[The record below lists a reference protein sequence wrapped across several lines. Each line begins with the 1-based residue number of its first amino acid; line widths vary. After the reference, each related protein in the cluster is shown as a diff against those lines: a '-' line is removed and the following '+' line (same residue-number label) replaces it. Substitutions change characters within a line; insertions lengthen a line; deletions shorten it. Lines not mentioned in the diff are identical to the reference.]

1 VCVAC
6 GGGAACGRVRG
17 VAVGPTVVRRLRV
30 LLVASVCLIGAA
42 WVCLKGG
49 LR

>member
-1 VCVAC
+1 VA
-6 GGGAACGRVRG
+6 GRGGAACGGVRG

-30 LLVASVCLIGAA
+30 LLVASVCLIVAAGAC
-42 WVCLKGG
+42 VKGG